1 MTIGLNNTGRR
12 FESLMTTIGGFPFV
26 GDVQAMD
33 EGHVPSYDYS
43 DPRLVL
49 RVRNLCPVGTGA
61 TIIDPAG
68 RRYLLGDHDTAS
80 DYNQIHYRTHRMF
93 HMSRQVTWQRE
104 VQITDPVTQ
113 LKKGSGRA
121 LIGMPWVLIERMTR
135 EPTGG
140 PMGVKEQV
148 RQLITGEDIQLGD
161 IVDDMVVKR
170 LDVVLGVNV
179 AEIQ

>member
-1 MTIGLNNTGRR
+1 MSIGLNNTGRR
-12 FESLMTTIGGFPFV
+12 FESRMTTIGGFPFV
-26 GDVQAMD
+26 GDIQAMD

-49 RVRNLCPVGTGA
+49 RVRHLCPVGTGSV
-61 TIIDPAG
+61 IVDPAG
-68 RRYLLGDHDTAS
+68 RRYLLGDHDQAT

-93 HMSRQVTWQRE
+93 HMSRQVEWKRE
-104 VQITDPVTQ
+104 VQTLDPVTQ
-113 LKKGSGRA
+113 LKKGAGRE
-121 LIGMPWVLIERMTR
+121 LLGNIWVLIERMTR

-161 IVDDMVVKR
+161 IVDDMIVKR